1 MGPHNSIVRDLDGTL
16 LNGTRKGQLV
26 SNNPS
31 AVNSSAGVDC
41 NFSKSMNGYTCP
53 NNKDYPDT
61 YEWKLL
67 AFESV
72 DDKWKEQLYRP
83 FHLYNTDYY
92 NIFTPMMDTDMAEY
106 DISGDRKPLYSG
118 IVKMK

>member
-16 LNGTRKGQLV
+16 LNGTIKGQLV

-41 NFSKSMNGYTCP
+41 KFSKSMNGYTCP
-53 NNKDYPDT
+53 NNNENPDK
-61 YEWKLL
+61 YNWKLL

-72 DDKWKEQLYRP
+72 DDKW
-83 FHLYNTDYY
+83 
-92 NIFTPMMDTDMAEY
+92 
-106 DISGDRKPLYSG
+106 
-118 IVKMK
+118 